1 MLLKLIHHKFQ
12 NLKLKTNQSKRVL
25 FALLPFY
32 PSRLPGAHDVYKVV
46 PTDTMTIY
54 DRSSESYWK
63 AQRKKHGKK
72 LRLKLTI
79 MMIGNFLLVAGAII
93 RRSGFFSSGR
103 PFAQRRNPDQTT
115 EMDWKQCESRVNP
128 QEECAT
134 ICLPERNSIQRKTMH
149 QACLHGQ
156 TVLHGKVSTYCCAG
170 ITGHGRR
177 LGNST
182 LEMKTSTKVVD
193 MRGA

>member
-1 MLLKLIHHKFQ
+1 
-12 NLKLKTNQSKRVL
+12 
-25 FALLPFY
+25 
-32 PSRLPGAHDVYKVV
+32 
-46 PTDTMTIY
+46 MTIY

-93 RRSGFFSSGR
+93 RRSGFFGSGR
-103 PFAQRRNPDQTT
+103 PLGQRRNPDQTT

-128 QEECAT
+128 QEECVT

-149 QACLHGQ
+149 QACLHGCQ
-156 TVLHGKVSTYCCAG
+156 QAHVASTALGCRGTVPSEEDAFREIAGLSHVHCSKFQATDPKPDVFATCRKYHRAGTKHGYRMGLDAMM
-170 ITGHGRR
+170 HF
-177 LGNST
+177 
-182 LEMKTSTKVVD
+182 LEEEFKNQVISLSD
-193 MRGA
+193 LSED